1 MDEEMQMDDNG
12 AGLRSG
18 LDVGARDRSVRP
30 QDDLFEFVNGTW
42 LEKTEIPADKG
53 RYGSFDILREK
64 AADDVRVI
72 LEELVSAA
80 VGEGEGASESGGPES
95 DAEVRGKVGA
105 FYRSFL
111 DEARVEELGLAPVA
125 DDLTAIRGAADL
137 TDLWRILGRL
147 QREGVGGAVEVF
159 VDTDAKDSSSYIA
172 HLEQS
177 GLGLPDES
185 YYREEDY
192 AELREA
198 YARHLATMSALV
210 GEGLAASGGFD
221 AAEVVE
227 VERLLASEHW
237 DRVRCRDAVATYTKF
252 SIEEIESHAP
262 NVPWRVWFEAL
273 GAPMDRLT
281 HVVVRQPSYLEALS
295 EACTSVPLER
305 WKEWAVR
312 RVIGS
317 MAPFL
322 PAAIV
327 AENFEFYGRTLTG
340 TPEQR
345 DRWKRGVD
353 LVGAVLGEAVGRLY
367 VDKHFPPRAK
377 ERMVELVDNLIE
389 AYRIDIGDLDWMSE
403 ETKAKALDKLGTFV
417 PKIGYPDEWRD
428 YSALEVVEGDLVGNV
443 RRARAFEMDRDWRKL
458 GSPVDRG
465 EWFMPPQ
472 TVNAY
477 YNPGMNE
484 IVFPAAILQPPFFD
498 VDADDDAV
506 NYGAIGSVIGHE
518 IGHGFDDQ
526 GSKYDGLGNLD
537 DWWTEKD
544 RAAFDELTNKLIAQY
559 DALEP
564 RDLPG
569 EKVNGALTVGEN
581 IGDLGGVTIAHLAY
595 RLSLGDGGLDSAP
608 VIDDLTGDQR
618 LFAGWAQVWR
628 GKARPEEAKRLL
640 SIDPHSPSD
649 LRATIVRNLTEFVE
663 AYDVRPGDGM
673 WLDPAERVRIW

>member
-1 MDEEMQMDDNG
+1 MNENG

-18 LDVGARDRSVRP
+18 LDVDAMDRSVRP

-42 LEKTEIPADKG
+42 LSTTEIPGDKG
-53 RYGSFDILREK
+53 RYGSFDILRENA
-64 AADDVRVI
+64 AADVRAI
-72 LEELVSAA
+72 LDELGA
-80 VGEGEGASESGGPES
+80 EGDHAGSG
-95 DAEVRGKVGA
+95 DAETAVVRGQVGA

-111 DEARVEELGLAPVA
+111 DEERVEQLGLAPIA
-125 DDLTAIRGAADL
+125 DDVAAIQGA
-137 TDLWRILGRL
+137 TDVTELWRVLGRL
-147 QREGVGGAVEVF
+147 QREGVGGAVAVF
-159 VDTDAKDSSSYIA
+159 VDTDSRDSTSYIA

-177 GLGLPDES
+177 GIGLPDES
-185 YYREEDY
+185 YYREESY

-198 YARHLATMSALV
+198 YDRHLAALSTLV
-210 GEGLAASGGFD
+210 AGTDGAEAGQGFD
-221 AAEVVE
+221 AGEAVALETQ
-227 VERLLASEHW
+227 LAAAHW
-237 DRVRCRDAVATYTKF
+237 DRVRCRDAVATYTKLSF
-252 SIEEIESHAP
+252 AELEAQAP
-262 NVPWRVWFEAL
+262 HVPWRAWFEAL
-273 GAPMDRLT
+273 GAPMERLD

-295 EACTSVPLER
+295 QACAEVPLER
-305 WKEWAVR
+305 WKAWAVR
-312 RVIGS
+312 RVVGS

-322 PAAIV
+322 PAPIV
-327 AENFEFYGRTLTG
+327 EENFDFYGRTLTG

-345 DRWKRGVD
+345 ERWKRGVD
-353 LVGAVLGEAVGRLY
+353 LVGALLGEAVGRLY
-367 VDKHFPPRAK
+367 VEKHFPPRAK
-377 ERMVELVDNLIE
+377 ERMVELVANLIE
-389 AYRIDIGDLDWMSE
+389 AYRIDIRELDWMSE
-403 ETKAKALDKLGTFV
+403 QTKAKALDKLDAFV

-428 YSALEVVEGDLVGNV
+428 YSDLEVREGDLVGNV
-443 RRARAFEMDRDWRKL
+443 RRAYAFETDRDWRKL

-537 DWWTEKD
+537 DWWTQED
-544 RAAFDELTNKLIAQY
+544 RAAFDALTAKLVAQY

-569 EKVNGALTVGEN
+569 EHVNGALTVGEN

-595 RLSLGDGGLDSAP
+595 RLSLGEGGLDSAP
-608 VIDDLTGDQR
+608 VIDGLTGDQR

-640 SIDPHSPSD
+640 SIDPHAPSD
-649 LRATIVRNLTEFVE
+649 LRATIVRNLTEFVD
-663 AYDVRPGDGM
+663 AYDVEPGDGM
-673 WLDPAERVRIW
+673 WLDPEDRVRIW